1 MSGKYIKKKG
11 SRNYENYNQEDLA
24 KAVATLR
31 NKKIAARNGEEV
43 FGIPK
48 STIDNAVKEKFTN
61 AFGGQT
67 RFMPEFEKMLVEL
80 IDTFVNQRLLLDK
93 LDMRMIVK
101 EYLNHKN
108 VKGNF
113 PGVDWVN
120 GFIKRHDLLI
130 MSR

>member
-31 NKKIAARNGEEV
+31 NKKMAAWNGEEV

-80 IDTFVNQRLLLDK
+80 IDTFVN
-93 LDMRMIVK
+93 
-101 EYLNHKN
+101 
-108 VKGNF
+108 
-113 PGVDWVN
+113 
-120 GFIKRHDLLI
+120 
-130 MSR
+130 